1 MVKQLKGFEVI
12 VLLKQGGTRW
22 EDTLYSNAVDITF
35 LSIKE
40 CGALLWANI
49 MYNRF

>member
-22 EDTLYSNAVDITF
+22 KDTLYSYAIDIAF

-40 CGALLWANI
+40 CGAFT
-49 MYNRF
+49 MSNRF